1 MRTAAA
7 GTAAAGTAAAGT
19 AAPSYPD
26 GGGGLVVV
34 LRVEGDHL
42 PGQNHVVRSHGG
54 LQENVDIH
62 LRREAKELQQHRFH
76 GVQPQR
82 QGGGDQI
89 PEGRSQE

>member
-7 GTAAAGTAAAGT
+7 GTAAAET
-19 AAPSYPD
+19 AAPSDPD
-26 GGGGLVVV
+26 GGSGLVLV

-42 PGQNHVVRSHGG
+42 LGQNHVIRSHGG
-54 LQENVDIH
+54 LQEDVDLH
-62 LRREAKELQQHRFH
+62 LLREAKELQQHRFY